1 MLKYQSM
8 KPNHSPS
15 QPIGI
20 FDSGIG
26 GLTVAHAVVKHLPK
40 ENIIYFGDTAHMP
53 YGDKSTAAI
62 QAYAIKIAHML
73 LQQECKLILIACNS
87 ASAAAYELVKEY
99 VGSKAIVMNVID
111 PVIHLL
117 KDEYAKKNVGLIGTR
132 QTVNSHIYKKK
143 LDDTKRGVSLISHA
157 TNLLASAIEEFGSSN
172 NEVIDAL
179 LNVYLSK
186 PDFKKIDA
194 LVLAC
199 THYPVIKDRIQKHC
213 ADSVTIIDTSE
224 TVAQAVR
231 KQLEKH
237 NLLNDN
243 GTSNKHFY
251 VSDYT
256 ESFAHN
262 ARLFFDNDVT
272 LEHYPLWD

>member
-1 MLKYQSM
+1 M
-8 KPNHSPS
+8 KPNHSPN

-26 GLTVAHAVVKHLPK
+26 GLTVAHALVNHLPK

-62 QAYAIKIAHML
+62 QAYSIKIAHML

-87 ASAAAYELVKEY
+87 ASTAAYDLVKEY
-99 VGSKAIVMNVID
+99 IGSKALVMNVID

-117 KDEYAKKNVGLIGTR
+117 KEKYTNKHVGLIGTR

-143 LDDTKRGVSLISHA
+143 VDDLNKGITLHSHA
-157 TNLLASAIEEFGSSN
+157 TNLLASAIEEFGN
-172 NEVIDAL
+172 HTIIDAL
-179 LNVYLSK
+179 LDTYLVQ
-186 PDFKKIDA
+186 PDLHDIDA

-199 THYPVIKDRIQKHC
+199 THYPIVKDRIKERFP
-213 ADSVTIIDTSE
+213 ASTAIIDASD
-224 TVAQAVR
+224 TVAQAV
-231 KQLEKH
+231 KNKLEKQH
-237 NLLNDN
+237 LLNTN
-243 GTSNKHFY
+243 GDGNKHFY

-256 ESFAHN
+256 ESFAAN
-262 ARLFFDNDVT
+262 AALFFGDRIT
-272 LEHYPLWD
+272 LEHYPIWD

>member
-1 MLKYQSM
+1 M
-8 KPNHSPS
+8 KPNHSPT

-26 GLTVAHAVVKHLPK
+26 GLTVAHALVNSLPH
-40 ENIIYFGDTAHMP
+40 ENIIYFGDTAHLP

-62 QAYAIKIAHML
+62 QAYAVKIAHML

-99 VGSKAIVMNVID
+99 IASKAIVMNVID
-111 PVIHLL
+111 PVVRFL
-117 KDEYAKKNVGLIGTR
+117 KDQYSTKRIGLIGTR

-143 LDDTKRGVSLISHA
+143 IDDLNTGITLSSYA
-157 TNLLASAIEEFGSSN
+157 TNLLASAIEEFGN
-172 NEVIDAL
+172 HRVIDSL
-179 LNVYLSK
+179 LEVYLAQ
-186 PDFKKIDA
+186 PNLRNVDA

-199 THYPVIKDRIQKHC
+199 THYPIIKERILQHYQQLNHG
-213 ADSVTIIDTSE
+213 SVDIIDSSE
-224 TVAQAVR
+224 IVAHAVKR
-231 KQLEKH
+231 QLEKN
-237 NLLNDN
+237 NLLNAN
-243 GTSNKHFY
+243 GTSIKHFY

-256 ESFAHN
+256 ESFAAN
-262 ARLFFDNDVT
+262 AKLFFGEEIT